1 MRAVEMARW
10 PAALEPWLDPALR
23 ARVLPP
29 PWTAAC
35 STGVGGSG
43 NGLRIVGL
51 SNGETIRRAGD
62 GPPATLRLEARGGEE
77 ELIWLLNGRQVGR
90 VPARQAFMLSFAEP
104 GSFQITVLDRAGQHD
119 RVEISVR

>member
-1 MRAVEMARW
+1 MARW

-23 ARVLPP
+23 VRALPP

-35 STGVGGSG
+35 SASDGGSG
-43 NGLRIVGL
+43 SGLRIVGL

-62 GPPATLRLEARGGEE
+62 GPPVKLRLEARGGEQ
-77 ELIWLLNGRQVGR
+77 ELIWLLNGRQIGR
-90 VPARQAFMLSFAEP
+90 VPAGQPLTWSFAEQ
-104 GSFQITVLDRAGQHD
+104 GSFQVTVMDHAGQHD